1 MIFTFKLGSTFEL
14 GSIAANVV
22 FGNESSSSFWSI
34 ALQPEPWAANCDDR
48 CMGQAP
54 MQHMS
59 SFYKPT
65 RPIKA
70 LS

>member
-1 MIFTFKLGSTFEL
+1 MIFTFKLGS
-14 GSIAANVV
+14 IAAIVV
-22 FGNESSSSFWSI
+22 FGNESSSSFWII

-48 CMGQAP
+48 YMGQAP

-59 SFYKPT
+59 TFHKPT
-65 RPIKA
+65 RYIQA